1 MREATV
7 QPRWQKQLGQ
17 FIIRFSLAGKISG
30 ADSLRVSGGRRE
42 RVQRERM
49 HAAFGV
55 EEIDAV
61 L

>member
-17 FIIRFSLAGKISG
+17 FIIRFSLAGKISR

-42 RVQRERM
+42 RVQREY
-49 HAAFGV
+49 AAFGV